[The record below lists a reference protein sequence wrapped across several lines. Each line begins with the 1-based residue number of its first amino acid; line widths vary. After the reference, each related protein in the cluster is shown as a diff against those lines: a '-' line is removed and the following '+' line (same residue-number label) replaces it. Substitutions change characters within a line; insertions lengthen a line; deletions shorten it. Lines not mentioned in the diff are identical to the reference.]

1 MRRLGSICS
10 SLLFTLSLGSCDCT
24 YSYHYE
30 VFNDSASVIWVH
42 WTHDNLVD
50 SIEITPNGIAE
61 LFVTQHGIEQCR
73 KGPFFR
79 DVNQD
84 LQEIE
89 VRLNDSITSEKN
101 YLLNENWSFT
111 SEEYGGAYR
120 AQVIL
125 EEFE

>member
-1 MRRLGSICS
+1 MIYIKKALYIF
-10 SLLFTLSLGSCDCT
+10 LLFPFHCGGRLI
-24 YSYHYE
+24 
-30 VFNDSASVIWVH
+30 FNDSASVIWVH

-101 YLLNENWSFT
+101 YLLNE
-111 SEEYGGAYR
+111 Y
-120 AQVIL
+120 L
-125 EEFE
+125 EGDIGFAVK